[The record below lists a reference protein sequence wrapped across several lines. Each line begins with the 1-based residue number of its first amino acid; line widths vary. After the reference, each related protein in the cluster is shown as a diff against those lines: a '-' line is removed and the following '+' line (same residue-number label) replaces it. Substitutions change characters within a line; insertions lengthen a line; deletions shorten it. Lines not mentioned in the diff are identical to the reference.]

1 MVSPGVWLIL
11 PLNGPVHGSVGND
24 EGRNNV
30 EDLVAETTEGV
41 EDSGV
46 EGTGEGALLVRREG
60 VGGNALGG
68 RAACEGVLY

>member
-1 MVSPGVWLIL
+1 MIL
-11 PLNGPVHGSVGND
+11 PLNGPVHGGVGND

-30 EDLVAETTEGV
+30 EDLVAETTEAV

-46 EGTGEGALLVRREG
+46 EGTGEGALAVRREG

-68 RAACEGVLY
+68 RAACKGVLH